1 MPRACGNW
9 AEAMAS
15 NPTRTPLLLFASA
28 LLLGAA
34 VPSAADKAIA
44 HSKSLQMAFTAIGEP
59 WCQSSVQ
66 MRVTAGDPAKFGSD
80 DFRTIVQKLGQVL
93 AAECP
98 AAEQVAISGVDQAEQ
113 IHWRGTALRS
123 DGWLAQA
130 EAAQAPGAAAQAS
143 TQPEA
148 PGQAAPSPALA
159 AQSVTEGAA
168 AAAPES
174 STPSPSEPAIP
185 APEPVAVAAPETEV
199 SAPRAVDVAPPVQ
212 APAESVAQVDQKRD
226 QMETAG
232 GERGTPESAAIRI
245 PDCEAIVTW
254 AAKAYQEDEAT
265 LVRGGQAFYSGA
277 WLLSGFKD
285 EHWIPVFGAPFP
297 ETTPAEFA
305 KFSTTAEA
313 CRREHRPEML
323 GLRQGHPR
331 RNVLTAADSYLIQ
344 GRLGQQRLD
353 PANAA
358 PLLARHKAA
367 YAAYGEAIATRDAQL
382 SALKELPP
390 TKESFAT
397 LDAMKTDEKLTALGP
412 ARAQHVQLLEAATLD
427 LADRMVMAAAE
438 EITKFPE
445 SLDGLRDLIAYRAT
459 ARAELSQYKSRKV
472 QDFVTIEAERT
483 NTLAAAALPGF
494 VAELQA
500 APASAEGKASVQAAV
515 NTLFPQQPLPRNIRA
530 YHKAVTKRLAEIDEE
545 IKRIACNDTLA
556 RHNLSGDAA
565 TPLLGPGGESTFGAF
580 ICALTD
586 QGLAFGEYKKP
597 GFFGSTHELVMQ
609 IPSGPSLVFEM
620 KRVEAI
626 KGKPDM
632 LVGTRLKD
640 PSQTQDLTVTAWQE
654 LAADLTGYTPP
665 GIAAEEL
672 LPAAQAKLDSMPQ
685 GCVTT
690 VYIQSVTAFPVTLQA
705 GAMDRDTVRRFALLG
720 ELGLVNIEEEA
731 SANVSYRNYRYT
743 LTAMAE
749 PYFQDKQGLCFAKLV
764 AEDISDISA
773 PFTRDGRTYV
783 TGILEA
789 APELP
794 EFALDPRF
802 AQAVEGPIRNL
813 INSMKTGQAVQSKVT
828 FVRTDAG
835 WQAAN

>member
-1 MPRACGNW
+1 
-9 AEAMAS
+9 MAS
-15 NPTRTPLLLFASA
+15 IPIRLAPLLAVGA
-28 LLLGAA
+28 VLLVAA
-34 VPSAADKAIA
+34 APAVADKAIA

-66 MRVTAGDPAKFGSD
+66 MRVTAVDAAKFGSD
-80 DFRTIVQKLGQVL
+80 DFLTIVQKLGQVL
-93 AAECP
+93 TAECP

-130 EAAQAPGAAAQAS
+130 EAAEASGAAAPAS
-143 TQPEA
+143 TQADAPPPTPTVVRSTPDPAADSPAASPDPMPAAGPTLPSSA

-168 AAAPES
+168 AAAPEP
-174 STPSPSEPAIP
+174 STPSSGEPAIP
-185 APEPVAVAAPETEV
+185 APE
-199 SAPRAVDVAPPVQ
+199 
-212 APAESVAQVDQKRD
+212 
-226 QMETAG
+226 
-232 GERGTPESAAIRI
+232 SAATGM
-245 PDCEAIVTW
+245 PDCEAIMSW
-254 AAKAYQEDEAT
+254 AAQAYQEDSAV
-265 LVRGGQAFYSGA
+265 LKRSGHKPFRA
-277 WLLSGFKD
+277 GTWLYSGFKD
-285 EHWIPVFGAPFP
+285 RHWIAFFGAPFP
-297 ETTPAEFA
+297 ETTAA
-305 KFSTTAEA
+305 KFAQFAQTAEA
-313 CRREHRPEML
+313 CRRERRPEL
-323 GLRQGHPR
+323 LRLPQNDAR
-331 RNVLTAADSYLIQ
+331 RFLLTTADSYVLAVTA
-344 GRLGQQRLD
+344 GRQEYSAQT
-353 PANAA
+353 AA
-358 PLLARHKAA
+358 AELARYKTA
-367 YAAYGEAIATRDAQL
+367 YDAYGEAIATRDAQL

-390 TKESFAT
+390 TKEGFAA
-397 LDAMKTDEKLTALGP
+397 LDAMKADKRLNALGP
-412 ARAQHVQLLEAATLD
+412 ARAPHVQLLEAARLD
-427 LADRMVMAAAE
+427 LADRVVMAAAE
-438 EITKFPE
+438 ELEKFPE
-445 SLDGLRDLIAYRAT
+445 SLDGLRGLIAYRAK

-472 QDFVTIEAERT
+472 QDFLAIEAERT
-483 NTLAAAALPGF
+483 NALALAALPGF

-500 APASAEGKASVQAAV
+500 APASAEGKAKVQVAV

-530 YHKAVTKRLAEIDEE
+530 YRKAVTKRLAEIDKE
-545 IKRIACNDTLA
+545 IKRVACNDTLA
-556 RHNLSGDAA
+556 RHDLSGAAA

-597 GFFGSTHELVMQ
+597 GFFASTHELVMQ

-620 KRVEAI
+620 KLVEAI

-632 LVGTRLKD
+632 LVGTRMKD
-640 PSQTQDLTVTAWQE
+640 PTQTRDLTVTAWQE
-654 LAADLTGYTPP
+654 LAAELTGYTPP

-672 LPAAQAKLDSMPQ
+672 LPAAQAELDSSPV

-690 VYIQSVTAFPVTLQA
+690 VYTQSVTAFPVTLQA

-720 ELGLVNIEEEA
+720 ELGLISIEEEA

-773 PFTRDGRTYV
+773 PFKRDGRTYV

-789 APELP
+789 TPELP

-813 INSMKTGQAVQSKVT
+813 INSTKTGQAIQSRVT